1 MVNRSTHLGIVVGV
15 DGSPGS
21 MIAVQWAA
29 QDAALR
35 GVPLTLVHAAR
46 TRSQRERGQQVLDE
60 ARRIAGEK
68 PRVQCEMPSAT
79 AVFALTDLS
88 EHADLVVVGCLG
100 TGTLRGRHLCSVSS
114 TLIHH
119 AHCPVVVIHDD
130 VQLNPESN
138 TAPVLVGIDGSPE
151 SELAIAIAFEEASA
165 RKVGLTAV
173 HAWQPVNVFDDNVFD
188 DIVSFAG
195 EGYLTLRARE
205 DEIMSE
211 RLAGWSERY
220 PDVTVQRVVARND
233 PTPQLIDYAKTAQLV
248 VVGSHG
254 SGGLA
259 AMLLGSVSAG
269 VVLLTHVPIIV
280 ARASLAG
287 AR

>member
-1 MVNRSTHLGIVVGV
+1 MANRSPHLGIIVGV
-15 DGSPGS
+15 
-21 MIAVQWAA
+21 
-29 QDAALR
+29 
-35 GVPLTLVHAAR
+35 
-46 TRSQRERGQQVLDE
+46 
-60 ARRIAGEK
+60 
-68 PRVQCEMPSAT
+68 
-79 AVFALTDLS
+79 
-88 EHADLVVVGCLG
+88 
-100 TGTLRGRHLCSVSS
+100 
-114 TLIHH
+114 
-119 AHCPVVVIHDD
+119 
-130 VQLNPESN
+130 
-138 TAPVLVGIDGSPE
+138 DGSPE

-173 HAWQPVNVFDDNVFD
+173 HAWQPVNVFD

>member
-1 MVNRSTHLGIVVGV
+1 MVNRGTHLGIVVGV

-21 MIAVQWAA
+21 MIAVRWAA

-130 VQLNPESN
+130 VQLNPESV
-138 TAPVLVGIDGSPE
+138 TAPVLVGVDGSPE
-151 SELAIAIAFEEASA
+151 SELAIAIAFAEASA
-165 RKVGLTAV
+165 RRVGLIAV
-173 HAWQPVNVFDDNVFD
+173 HAWQPVNLFD
-188 DIVSFAG
+188 DIVSFPG
-195 EGYLTLRARE
+195 EGYPALRSRE
-205 DEIMSE
+205 DEIMAE
-211 RLAGWSERY
+211 RLAGWSEQY
-220 PDVTVQRVVARND
+220 PDVDVQRVVARND
-233 PTPQLIDYAKTAQLV
+233 PTPQLVDYAKTAQLV

-254 SGGLA
+254 SGGFA

-280 ARASLAG
+280 ARASLAR